1 MQWYALF
8 VEANQEENLQKFIRI
23 VYSDDCIRTLVP
35 KRRLIERRQGKNY
48 ERILK
53 VFPGYVLVNTDMDN
67 LAMYYRLKES
77 PRVLSVLKTDSFPTP
92 ISEDDMDIILAL
104 TRYGEI
110 IDFSELYKEG
120 EKIRVKKGPLEGLEG
135 IILKYDNRK
144 KRVKVMIKI
153 LDHEK
158 KVDLGV
164 HMITREF

>member
-92 ISEDDMDIILAL
+92 IS
-104 TRYGEI
+104 
-110 IDFSELYKEG
+110 
-120 EKIRVKKGPLEGLEG
+120 
-135 IILKYDNRK
+135 
-144 KRVKVMIKI
+144 
-153 LDHEK
+153 
-158 KVDLGV
+158 
-164 HMITREF
+164 